1 MKKYV
6 EGSWAMAEAA
16 ALCRPG
22 VVAAYPITPQTH
34 IVEHLAEFVAD
45 GTLKAESVN
54 VESEHSAASLV
65 LGSQAAGVRSFTC
78 TSSQGLLYMSEVVFC
93 IAGMRLPV
101 TMICAN
107 RAISAPINIWND
119 QQDSFT
125 QRDAGWIQVFA
136 ENNQECV
143 DLLIAGTKI
152 AEKSNIMLPLMVCV
166 DGFILTH
173 GYETIDMPTQEEV
186 DAYLPAYNP
195 PYKLDVDDPMSFGL
209 LGVPE
214 VYTENRFALHAT
226 LESVLGELEK
236 EAPIFKKAF
245 GRDSIR
251 LIEEYQTADAET
263 IIVALGS
270 VCGTIKDTIDEERA
284 KGKKVGLLKIVAYRP
299 FPADAI
305 AKAVSKAKNIAVL
318 DRNISLGATGAV
330 YTEVKA
336 VASANTKV
344 SGFVAG
350 LGGRDI
356 TKDTICEIL
365 GKASS
370 GVSCEFIGVNE
381 ALLTK
386 EFKAA

>member
-45 GTLKAESVN
+45 GTLKAEAVN

-93 IAGMRLPV
+93 ISGMRLPV

-119 QQDSFT
+119 QQDSMT

-136 ENNQECV
+136 ENNQECI

-152 AEKSNIMLPLMVCV
+152 AEKSNIMIPLMVCV

-173 GYETIDMPTQEEV
+173 GYETVDMPTQEAV

-195 PYKLDVDDPMSFGL
+195 PYKLDVANPMSFGL
-209 LGVPE
+209 LAVPE
-214 VYTENRFALHAT
+214 VYTENRYALHAT
-226 LESVLGELEK
+226 LQSVIGEIEN
-236 EAPIFKKAF
+236 EAPIFQKAF
-245 GRDSIR
+245 GRDTIR
-251 LIEEYQTADAET
+251 LVEEYQMSDAET
-263 IIVALGS
+263 VIVALGS
-270 VCGTIKDTIDEERA
+270 VCGTIKDAIDEERA
-284 KGKKVGLLKIVAYRP
+284 KGKKVGLLKIVCYRP
-299 FPADAI
+299 FPAEAI
-305 AKAVSKAKNIAVL
+305 AKALKNAKNIAVV

-330 YTEVKA
+330 YTEVKSV
-336 VASANTKV
+336 VAAGKTV

-356 TKDTICEIL
+356 TKETVREIL
-365 GKASS
+365 DKAST

-381 ALLTK
+381 ALLSK